1 MKLRTRLAVLVAAS
15 VGLAV
20 VALALVATVTTR
32 NVLRDGVDRALE
44 QRARGEADPRRP
56 GGPGADPLG
65 IGDTTSRV
73 FDADGNVLDGV
84 EVTDATGLTD
94 RDLAVAAGTE
104 AAYFSDR
111 TVNGDHLRILT
122 VPLGDGRALQLARSV
137 SGLDDT
143 LSRLTMI
150 YVILGAA
157 GVAAS
162 GLIGWVVAER
172 SLQPVQDLTVAAE
185 RVAAERDLTA
195 EIEVERDDEVGRLAR
210 TFNQMLRA
218 LRTSREQQQQL
229 ISDASHELR
238 TPLTSLRTNID
249 VLDRL
254 DELPPEDRTALLADL
269 RSEMGELSALVTE
282 LVDLA
287 TEEAQVPEAVAPLR
301 LDELV
306 ARLAAR
312 TERRTG
318 LTVTCELEP
327 TTVAG
332 RTSRLERAV
341 GNLLDNAAKWSP
353 AGGRIDVRLA
363 DGALVV
369 GDEGP
374 GIDDAD
380 LAKVFDRFYR
390 ADAARGTPG
399 SGLGLAIVRQIVE
412 DHGGRVIAGRAPGGG
427 AAVGF
432 RLPTLPTLPTP
443 DAPA

>member
-1 MKLRTRLAVLVAAS
+1 VVLS
-15 VGLAV
+15 GP
-20 VALALVATVTTR
+20 TVT
-32 NVLRDGVDRALE
+32 
-44 QRARGEADPRRP
+44 
-56 GGPGADPLG
+56 PGAPL
-65 IGDTTSRV
+65 T
-73 FDADGNVLDGV
+73 
-84 EVTDATGLTD
+84 E
-94 RDLAVAAGTE
+94 RDLAVAAGAE
-104 AAYFSDR
+104 AAYFRDAD
-111 TVNGDHLRILT
+111 VDGDHLRILT

-137 SGLDDT
+137 SGLDET
-143 LSRLTMI
+143 LSQLTLLF
-150 YVILGAA
+150 VVLGAV

-162 GLIGWVVAER
+162 GVIGWLVAQR
-172 SLQPVQDLTVAAE
+172 SLRPVDDLTVAAE
-185 RVAAERDLTA
+185 RVAAERDLSA
-195 EIEVERDDEVGRLAR
+195 EIAVERDDEVGRLAR
-210 TFNQMLRA
+210 TFNQMLAA
-218 LRTSREQQQQL
+218 LRTSRDQQQQL

-254 DELPPEDRTALLADL
+254 DELTPEDRAALLADL

-287 TEEAQVPEAVAPLR
+287 TEEAQAPEPIAPLR

-306 ARLAAR
+306 SRLAGR

-318 LTVTCELEP
+318 LAVTCDLAP
-327 TTVAG
+327 TIVEG
-332 RTSRLERAV
+332 RTTRLERAV

-353 AGGRIDVRLA
+353 EGGTIRVHLA

-369 GDEGP
+369 SDEGP

-380 LAKVFDRFYR
+380 LARVFDRFYR
-390 ADAARGTPG
+390 ADAARSTPG

-432 RLPTLPTLPTP
+432 RLPTRPEVS
-443 DAPA
+443 A

>member
-1 MKLRTRLAVLVAAS
+1 MKLRTRLAVLVAVS

-56 GGPGADPLG
+56 GPPADPLG
-65 IGDTTSRV
+65 VGDTTTRV
-73 FDADGNVLDGV
+73 FDADGRVVEGV
-84 EVTDATGLTD
+84 EVTPGTGLTD
-94 RDLAVAAGTE
+94 RDLAVAAGSE
-104 AAYFSDR
+104 PAYFSDR
-111 TVNGDHLRILT
+111 EVDGDHLRVLT
-122 VPLGDGRALQLARSV
+122 VRLADGRALQLARSV

-143 LSRLTMI
+143 LARLTMI
-150 YVILGAA
+150 YVILGVA
-157 GVAAS
+157 GVAAA
-162 GLIGWVVAER
+162 GLIGWIVAER
-172 SLQPVQDLTVAAE
+172 SLQPVEDLTVAAE

-195 EIEVERDDEVGRLAR
+195 EIDVERDDEVGRLAR

-218 LRTSREQQQQL
+218 LRASREQQQQL

-254 DELPPEDRTALLADL
+254 DELPPEDRAALLADL
-269 RSEMGELSALVTE
+269 RSEMTELSTLVTE

-287 TEEAQVPEAVAPLR
+287 TEEAQAPEPVAPLR

-306 ARLAAR
+306 QRLAAR
-312 TERRTG
+312 TERRSG
-318 LTVTCELEP
+318 LTVVCEVAP

-332 RTSRLERAV
+332 RPSRLERAV
-341 GNLLDNAAKWSP
+341 ANLLDNAAKWSP
-353 AGGRIDVRLA
+353 PGGRIDVRLA

-369 GDEGP
+369 SDEGP
-374 GIDDAD
+374 GIDEAD

-412 DHGGRVIAGRAPGGG
+412 DHGGRVLAGRAPGGG

-432 RLPTLPTLPTP
+432 RLPTLPTPATP
-443 DAPA
+443 